1 MLELRAYLSK
11 ARMKQK
17 DDPEV
22 LSSVL
27 SAIKNK
33 SDDAGVSVNETELV
47 EAFIAAAPKEY
58 LS

>member
-1 MLELRAYLSK
+1 
-11 ARMKQK
+11 MKQK